1 MRVRN
6 IVESA
11 AFNNFIIAVIVFNA
25 VLIGLTTYQIDAT
38 LLRAIGFL
46 EAVCVGIYIVEIA
59 MRFVAR
65 DSSAEFFRNGWN
77 LFDLVIVV
85 SALIPAAGG
94 VGPVFR
100 ILRVFRVLRLVK
112 TIPELRMIVDVLLR
126 SVASMK
132 YVALL
137 AMILFL
143 ISSLHRPSFPSLLPV
158 FPPHT

>member
-1 MRVRN
+1 MRVRS

-85 SALIPAAGG
+85 SALIPAARAAAPASTPGYRGFPAAEPRPAEAERPRLPCRKSSSGG
-94 VGPVFR
+94 
-100 ILRVFRVLRLVK
+100 
-112 TIPELRMIVDVLLR
+112 
-126 SVASMK
+126 
-132 YVALL
+132 
-137 AMILFL
+137 
-143 ISSLHRPSFPSLLPV
+143 
-158 FPPHT
+158 